1 VVYIPEYVVGHWWE
15 TLVHNQ
21 VGLRLRTRL
30 RKEPGVV
37 LSTVP
42 WQLGLPS
49 GTQAAHGASQ
59 PAGRD
64 ERNSG
69 ERKDEA

>member
-1 VVYIPEYVVGHWWE
+1 VVVYLPEYVVGHWWE

-42 WQLGLPS
+42 WQLGTH
-49 GTQAAHGASQ
+49 GTPEDKMNTGQ
-59 PAGRD
+59 
-64 ERNSG
+64 E
-69 ERKDEA
+69 K